1 MFMFHHMFYAC
12 AWLVFP
18 CLVYSC
24 CVCIHMSVACIYMRG
39 SKCELRHF
47 LCEST
52 LSNHVDI
59 SSKIIAR
66 AREILISSIN
76 NWKLAIKITWLL
88 AQKSL
93 SRKKNNWNILPE
105 LYRCTPPELYY
116 YIISWIRQDIFFSLS
131 WTTFL
136 LRLTSIKILFG
147 YYSFTLS
154 PLCCYWRMSTWKS
167 NLPSFIIILNN
178 ISEFLVPV
186 FNSYLHAWQPLWR
199 RDIESCHNIQSSK
212 MVLLYLSNLIND

>member
-93 SRKKNNWNILPE
+93 SRKNNNWNILPE

-116 YIISWIRQDIFFSLS
+116 YIISWIRQDIFFFSLLNYIPS
-131 WTTFL
+131 ASYFRKNSLWIL
-136 LRLTSIKILFG
+136 LIYFVPSVHLLKDVNLKI
-147 YYSFTLS
+147 
-154 PLCCYWRMSTWKS
+154 
-167 NLPSFIIILNN
+167 
-178 ISEFLVPV
+178 
-186 FNSYLHAWQPLWR
+186 
-199 RDIESCHNIQSSK
+199 
-212 MVLLYLSNLIND
+212 